1 MSVENDF
8 PQKQR
13 ALVLQGG
20 GALGAYEAGAIS
32 VLCEHLIDNDKVRK
46 NNNNN
51 EKDEPLFDVVAG
63 TSIGAMNAAVLISNV
78 VNRKKT
84 WKEAAEVLAHFWTDE
99 AKEEEKKGGLS
110 YTPDFS
116 KWLLDE
122 KEKKPKKFKATPEA
136 VRKYYS
142 VKEYF
147 FGHYFF
153 RGNGAPNFFHPK
165 GLEDD
170 SRFQDNDVLG
180 NQWQVYSTNPLEQT
194 IKRYS
199 KAEGDEKKN
208 DDHDDDLRIATSWDK
223 REPRLL
229 VISLDVADGK
239 TVAFDSYHTKAED
252 PGNSLYEGGDGITI
266 NHIMASGTL
275 PELYKFR
282 DIPKEGGRKFCDGG
296 ILSNTPFREL
306 LQAHRDYWYKK
317 IPGKDQNKIPDL
329 DVYIINVHPSK
340 QHTVPAEDRNSVKDR
355 INDIT
360 YSDRNSHYDEM
371 VADLVTD
378 FKDLLTDHTELI
390 DNLKELA
397 KMHFQ
402 NKDHCNT
409 TFQNEFENILKATE
423 EKSRGVTVGG
433 TKYKDLIKGRFKVTV
448 TRIENEGYEDSIY
461 GKTADST
468 SKTIKELIAKGKE
481 DAQRVLNSNK
491 RNA

>member
-122 KEKKPKKFKATPEA
+122 KTKKPKIFNASPEA

-142 VKEYF
+142 VKQYF
-147 FGHYFF
+147 FG
-153 RGNGAPNFFHPK
+153 GAGAPNFFHPK

-180 NQWQVYSTNPLEQT
+180 NRWPVYSSKPLEQT

-199 KAEGDEKKN
+199 KVKSDEKK
-208 DDHDDDLRIATSWDK
+208 DEDLRIATSWDK

-229 VISLDVADGK
+229 VISLDVANGK
-239 TVAFDSYHTKAED
+239 TVAFDSYHTEVED
-252 PGNSLYEGGDGITI
+252 PGNSLYDGDGITI
-266 NHIMASGTL
+266 NHVMASGTL
-275 PELYKFR
+275 PDLYKFR

-306 LQAHRDYWYKK
+306 LQAHRDYWKK
-317 IPGKDQNKIPDL
+317 RLSVEDHPKIPDL

-340 QHTVPAEDRNSVKDR
+340 QYTVPAEDRDAVKDR

-371 VADLVTD
+371 VAELATD
-378 FKDLLTDHTELI
+378 YTELI
-390 DNLKELA
+390 YNLKELA
-397 KMHFQ
+397 KRHFK
-402 NKDHCNT
+402 NKDQSDIS
-409 TFQNEFENILKATE
+409 FKEEFENILKATE
-423 EKSRGVTVGG
+423 EKSRGSTVEDI
-433 TKYKDLIKGRFKVTV
+433 KYKDLIKGRFKVTV
-448 TRIENEGYEDSIY
+448 TRIENESYEDSIY
-461 GKTADST
+461 GKVGDST
-468 SKTIKELIAKGKE
+468 SKTIKELIARGKE
-481 DAQRVLNSNK
+481 DARRVLK
-491 RNA
+491 LQ